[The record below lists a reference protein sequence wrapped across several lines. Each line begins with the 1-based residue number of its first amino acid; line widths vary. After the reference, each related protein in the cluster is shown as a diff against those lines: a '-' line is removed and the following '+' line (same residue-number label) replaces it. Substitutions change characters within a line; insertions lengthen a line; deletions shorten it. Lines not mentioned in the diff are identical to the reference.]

1 MKKLVFTLVVLAT
14 FTLNASA
21 MSYEQARE
29 QALFLT
35 DKMAYELNL
44 TPDQYDAAY
53 EINLDYLMGVSTAD
67 EVFNDY
73 WTRRNLDLSYVL
85 LDWQY
90 RMFCDA
96 LYFYRPLYWDAGFWH
111 FRIYARYP
119 HRGWF
124 YFDRPR
130 VYISYHG
137 EHCWRNFGDRGYYHG
152 RVFAHTT
159 VGTSNHSRARIEGGM
174 RDNWNGKGRNFGNND
189 RGGNGMNH
197 GNSGFNRGNG
207 NFNRDNNGSN
217 RDNNGFNRDNN
228 TDNRGGNGFN
238 RGNRGGEAG
247 NNTGS
252 MDNRRTGGT
261 VRDNNISSTRETVT
275 NNRSNGNG
283 GFNHRY
289 STTTPTQTTRPATST
304 RSVGTSTRSV
314 STSRPNV
321 TGGTFRGSSSVS
333 HSSGFGG
340 GSHSSSMSH
349 GSFGGGHSGG
359 GHAGGGFGRGGHR

>member
-1 MKKLVFTLVVLAT
+1 MKKLVLTLVVLAT

-67 EVFNDY
+67 DVFNDY

-96 LYFYRPLYWDAGFWH
+96 LYFYRPLYWDAGLWH

-130 VYISYHG
+130 VYVTYRG

-152 RVFAHTT
+152 RVFARAA

-189 RGGNGMNH
+189 RSGNGINH
-197 GNSGFNRGNG
+197 GTSGFNRGNG
-207 NFNRDNNGSN
+207 S
-217 RDNNGFNRDNN
+217 
-228 TDNRGGNGFN
+228 FN
-238 RGNRGGEAG
+238 RGNYGSNR
-247 NNTGS
+247 NN
-252 MDNRRTGGT
+252 
-261 VRDNNISSTRETVT
+261 NNMSSTRETVT
-275 NNRSNGNG
+275 SNRSTGNG
-283 GFNHRY
+283 GFNQRH
-289 STTTPTQTTRPATST
+289 SATTTTQTTRTTTST
-304 RSVGTSTRSV
+304 RSVGSSRS
-314 STSRPNV
+314 NV
-321 TGGTFRGSSSVS
+321 TGSSYRGSSSAS
-333 HSSGFGG
+333 RSSGFG
-340 GSHSSSMSH
+340 SSSRSSSMSR
-349 GSFGGGHSGG
+349 GSFGSGHSGG
-359 GHAGGGFGRGGHR
+359 GRAAGGFGHGGHR